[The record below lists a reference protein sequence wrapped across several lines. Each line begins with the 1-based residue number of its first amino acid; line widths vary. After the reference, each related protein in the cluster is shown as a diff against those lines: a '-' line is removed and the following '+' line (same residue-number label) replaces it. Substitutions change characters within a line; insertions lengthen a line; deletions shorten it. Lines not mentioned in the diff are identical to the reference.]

1 MDTLQNVAGDSAP
14 AGNGRAANG
23 RAATGPASRGASWLQ
38 FDSGHWAVWLGIAIV
53 LVVMPYFF
61 TRASSLSLMSQ
72 MGSMIVLAL
81 SYNMLLGQAG
91 MLSFGHAVYSGLG
104 AYFAIHALNMVG
116 GGELAMP
123 VMLVPLVGGIFG
135 AVFGLFFGWITT
147 KRAGTTF
154 AMISLGIGELVH
166 TVTMMFP
173 GFFGGEG
180 GIYTDRVAGEPF
192 LGITFGPAIQVYYL
206 VAAWTFLS
214 MLAMYAFTR
223 TPLGRIANA
232 VRDNP
237 ERAEFIGYNPRRV
250 RFLVLTLSAF
260 FAGIA
265 GGLLVMIFEIV
276 NAENVGAIRSAGM
289 LMATFVGGAAF
300 FFGPVLGALV
310 FVFFSVSLSEHT
322 YAWQLYLGVFF
333 VLLVMFA
340 PGGLAGVI
348 ASHLN
353 VMRSGYFGLVR
364 GAWFRAVAS
373 GLFFFLPMV
382 ILIEMTYGISWSQV
396 ASTQVSL
403 LGIVFDATALWS
415 WLLAGAWALVG
426 AFLLWR
432 TGRALGRAWGD
443 VQSRMAAD
451 IQKRGMA

>member
-1 MDTLQNVAGDSAP
+1 MNAMSNTA
-14 AGNGRAANG
+14 AGNAARPVRRAWS
-23 RAATGPASRGASWLQ
+23 P
-38 FDSGHWAVWLGIAIV
+38 SGHWGVWLTIAVIFVV
-53 LVVMPYFF
+53 LPYVF
-61 TRASSLSLMSQ
+61 TRSASISLMSQ
-72 MGSMIVLAL
+72 MGAMIVLAL
-81 SYNMLLGQAG
+81 SYNMLLGQTG

-104 AYFAIHALNMVG
+104 AFFAIHALNMVG
-116 GGELAMP
+116 NGELALP
-123 VMLVPLVGGIFG
+123 VSLIPLVGGVFG
-135 AVFGLFFGWITT
+135 ALFGLFFGWLTT

-166 TVTMMFP
+166 TVSMMFP

-180 GIYTDRVAGEPF
+180 GIYTDRVVGEPF
-192 LGITFGPAIQVYYL
+192 MGITFGPAIQVYYL
-206 VAAWTFLS
+206 VAIWTFAA

-223 TPLGRIANA
+223 TPLGIIANA

-237 ERAEFIGYNPRRV
+237 ERAEFIGYSPRQV
-250 RFLVLTLSAF
+250 RFLVMTLSAF

-289 LMATFVGGAAF
+289 LMATFIGGAAF

-348 ASHLN
+348 ASHLS
-353 VMRSGYFGLVR
+353 VIRAGYFGIVR
-364 GAWFRAVAS
+364 AAWLKSILA
-373 GLFFFLPMV
+373 GLFLALPV
-382 ILIEMTYGISWSQV
+382 VVLVEMTYGLSWSQV
-396 ASTQVSL
+396 ASSQFNL
-403 LGIVFDATALWS
+403 AGFVFDAHSGWS
-415 WLLAGAWALVG
+415 WLIAVAWTIVAAGLFWRAVRNLGGAWGEAQGRIADDIRKG
-426 AFLLWR
+426 AQ
-432 TGRALGRAWGD
+432 T
-443 VQSRMAAD
+443 
-451 IQKRGMA
+451 